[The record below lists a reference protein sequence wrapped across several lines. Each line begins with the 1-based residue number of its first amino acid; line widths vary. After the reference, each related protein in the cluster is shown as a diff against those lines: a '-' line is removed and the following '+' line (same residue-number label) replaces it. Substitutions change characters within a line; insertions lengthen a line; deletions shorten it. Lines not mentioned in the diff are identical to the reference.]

1 MAKRTDITLEH
12 QREFIREDC
21 LRDGIIYEVVELE
34 WNMMQEMREAE
45 GNRLDEAE
53 FEAFYQSCN
62 I

>member
-1 MAKRTDITLEH
+1 MARRTDITLEH
-12 QREFIREDC
+12 QRGFIREDC

-53 FEAFYQSCN
+53 FESF
-62 I
+62 